1 MAKIFAR
8 IRRPSLRQGLLF
20 GLMLGVIEIVY
31 GFAITFAFTFLPS
44 NIQYLLSSIGLALF
58 LFFGFLAGRRA
69 AQETGRLGVG
79 VLAGIWTG
87 VVGSLVTGLVS
98 LIGTLINMSSIIV
111 TDQQI
116 IRKSPQLYPGIS
128 PSDITVS
135 YILTAFVIDL
145 VVSSLLF
152 QTLLTLVGGALG
164 AFLGRRR
171 AQSLSAAGADGS
183 EGVLAPTSDE
193 ATP

>member
-44 NIQYLLSSIGLALF
+44 NIQYVLSSISLALF
-58 LFFGFLAGRRA
+58 LLFGFLAGRWA
-69 AQETGRLGVG
+69 AQETGRLGTG
-79 VLAGIWTG
+79 VLAGLWTG
-87 VVGSLVTGLVS
+87 VIGSLVIGLVS
-98 LIGTLINMSSIIV
+98 LIGTLVNMSSIIA

-116 IRKSPQLYPGIS
+116 VRKSPQLYPGIS

-135 YILTAFVIDL
+135 YILTAFLIDL
-145 VVSSLLF
+145 VISSLLF
-152 QTLLTLVGGALG
+152 QTLLTLGGGTLG

-171 AQSLSAAGADGS
+171 ALAQTDDGS
-183 EGVLAPTSDE
+183 GVVKVPASDE